1 MTFFLVL
8 FWLGMTYLI
17 GSFPFGLLFAKA
29 AVGLDP
35 RRAGSGNVGATNVA
49 RLAGTPWG
57 VATLACDI
65 AKGWLP
71 VAMAASFTDDWLVL
85 SLIALAAVL
94 GHMFSVFLDYQGG
107 KAVAT
112 TIGVFLALAPSPLLV
127 SVLACA
133 AVIAVSG
140 YVSLGSMTLA
150 AGLPVCLVLFWK
162 PGLIPVSLVV
172 CGLIFWRH
180 QANIERLRRGEEK
193 SWRKKR

>member
-1 MTFFLVL
+1 MEFFLVL
-8 FWLGMTYLI
+8 YWLGMAYLI

-29 AVGLDP
+29 AAGIDP
-35 RRAGSGNVGATNVA
+35 RLAGSGNVGATNVA

-65 AKGWLP
+65 AKGFLP
-71 VAMAASFTDDWLVL
+71 VIMAMSFTHNWLFL
-85 SLIALAAVL
+85 GLIALAAIL
-94 GHMFSVFLDYQGG
+94 GHMFSVFLDYRGG

-112 TIGVFLALAPSPLLV
+112 TIGVFLALAPLPLLV
-127 SVLACA
+127 SVLACV

-150 AGLPVCLVLFWK
+150 AALPICMVLFGK
-162 PGLIPVSLVV
+162 PGLIPVSLAV
-172 CGLIFWRH
+172 CALIFWRH

-193 SWRKKR
+193 SWRKGR